1 MYGMIDGLAGR
12 RKGGMQIVNFV
23 TESFVVM
30 DGTDTN
36 RQQYLNSFRN

>member
-30 DGTDTN
+30 DGQQRI
-36 RQQYLNSFRN
+36 RQVFELI